1 MAKSFPKVSALLK
14 RHVAIPTEHGSWVF
28 LLSPLSIGI
37 FTAGQW
43 KPGALYLIVAAL
55 AAFLLRQPITILTKV
70 FSHRRARQD
79 LAAAW
84 FWMSVYALFTLLGLI
99 GLLAHDLGYL
109 LILVI
114 PGLPVFLWHLYLVSK
129 RAERHQSGVE
139 IIASGVL
146 ALSAPAAYWTGTETL
161 NAMGWILWILI
172 WLQSA
177 ASIVYAYLRLEQR
190 KLTRVPPLTQRICQG
205 SRAIL
210 YTTFNLLLAGTLSLS
225 RVLPPLLPMAYLI
238 QWLETMHG
246 VFSPAIGVRPTA
258 IGVRQL
264 IISFIFTLVFILTWR
279 LG

>member
-1 MAKSFPKVSALLK
+1 MAKSSPNVSALLK
-14 RHVAIPTEHGSWVF
+14 RHVALPTEHGSWVF
-28 LLSPLSIGI
+28 LLNPLSIGI

-43 KPGALYLIVAAL
+43 KPGTLYLIVATL

-70 FSHRRARQD
+70 FSHRRTRQD
-79 LAAAW
+79 LSAAW
-84 FWMSVYALFTLLGLI
+84 FWMSVYTLFALLGLS
-99 GLLAHDLGYL
+99 GLLAHGLGYL

-129 RAERHQSGVE
+129 RAERHQAGVE

-146 ALSAPAAYWTGTETL
+146 ALSAPAAYWTGTGTL
-161 NAMGWILWILI
+161 NPMGWLLWILI

-190 KLTRVPPLTQRICQG
+190 KLTCVPPLAQRIRQG

-210 YTTFNLLLAGTLSLS
+210 YATFNLLLAGALSFS
-225 RVLPPLLPMAYLI
+225 QILPPLLPMAYLI
-238 QWLETMHG
+238 QWLETVYG